1 MPFDPEKFIGGAVS
15 SIRSQVGNGRAIIAV
30 SGGVDSSVAAALC
43 SRALG
48 GRVRCVFVDTGL
60 MRKGE
65 AGLVRGACARA
76 GVKLRV
82 VGAGR
87 RFFSA
92 LKGVAEPEKKRKIIG
107 GLFIRVF
114 EAEAMAARAEF
125 LVQGTIAPDWIES
138 GGLGRDTIKSHH
150 ASHQHHGE
158 HGQKGKPEG

>member
-65 AGLVRGACARA
+65 AGLEH
-76 GVKLRV
+76 RV
-82 VGAGR
+82 
-87 RFFSA
+87 
-92 LKGVAEPEKKRKIIG
+92 
-107 GLFIRVF
+107 
-114 EAEAMAARAEF
+114 
-125 LVQGTIAPDWIES
+125 
-138 GGLGRDTIKSHH
+138 HC
-150 ASHQHHGE
+150 
-158 HGQKGKPEG
+158 HGQEVFGGQVRREDGRC